1 MNGGFAEYT
10 RTPASQ
16 CFKIN
21 EDIPFVEAAMA
32 EPLACVLH
40 GINLASIKPGN
51 SVFVIG
57 GGTIGLLMVQMA
69 RLSGAST
76 VILSEPVEKRRALAL
91 EIAANAAID
100 PLNQN
105 LNEEIKKITGHD
117 GCNIVIE
124 CVGRPCA
131 VKQAIEATS
140 YNGNILLFSVPAPDA
155 TVDLPLFDVYRK
167 ELHITSSMI
176 NPDTHQRAV
185 NLINGRRLQLGK
197 LMTHTFP
204 MEQLEDAIKM
214 QMSADSIKAMVC
226 PKED

>member
-1 MNGGFAEYT
+1 MQY
-10 RTPASQ
+10 RHRMRRP
-16 CFKIN
+16 
-21 EDIPFVEAAMA
+21 
-32 EPLACVLH
+32 
-40 GINLASIKPGN
+40 
-51 SVFVIG
+51 SVCG
-57 GGTIGLLMVQMA
+57 
-69 RLSGAST
+69 
-76 VILSEPVEKRRALAL
+76 K
-91 EIAANAAID
+91 
-100 PLNQN
+100 
-105 LNEEIKKITGHD
+105 TGD
-117 GCNIVIE
+117 
-124 CVGRPCA
+124 R
-131 VKQAIEATS
+131 ATS

-197 LMTHTFP
+197 LITHTFP